1 MAFLPIA
8 EFLELEAAFWK
19 ELGLLRSRL
28 PPVNVEDP
36 SNQPIL
42 AYEADFAT
50 FSPLSVCFQN
60 AHASLDIPNSH
71 DASHVSIQ
79 PHDQSLIL
87 YKIHRSIQDLRS
99 HLQSLKRDV
108 SSTPLS
114 PKRIHL

>member
-50 FSPLSVCFQN
+50 FSPLSACFQN

-71 DASHVSIQ
+71 DASHE
-79 PHDQSLIL
+79 
-87 YKIHRSIQDLRS
+87 IHRSIQDLRS
-99 HLQSLKRDV
+99 HFQSLKRDV